1 MTILNALNDLINLI
15 QPRKLLFLTFDGVAP
30 RAKMNQQR
38 NRRFK
43 SAKSHSETIELA
55 KTMTNYGMTLSGE
68 TFINNSISPGTHF
81 MTELNK
87 AMKFFIQRK
96 FHEDDKWK
104 HVMNNI

>member
-1 MTILNALNDLINLI
+1 MI

-43 SAKSHSETIELA
+43 SAKSHSETIKLTKNLIES
-55 KTMTNYGMTLSGE
+55 GMEFSGE

-81 MTELNK
+81 MSELNK

-96 FHEDDKWK
+96 LYEDKKWK
-104 HVMNNI
+104 HVKKIIY